1 MKLLRS
7 LSLVGGAL
15 ARSFET
21 RLRLFAAE
29 LEYERLRIVRWMTL
43 CVVGSAALGTGLITG
58 TALIV
63 YSVGVEHRVVVLIA
77 ATATLLLAGIGC
89 IAFALYLGIGGRT
102 PFEATTTALKEDCEC
117 LASLNKD

>member
-7 LSLVGGAL
+7 LSLAGGAF

-21 RLRLFAAE
+21 RLRLFVAE
-29 LEYERLRIVRWMTL
+29 LEYERLRAVRWMTL

-63 YSVGVEHRVVVLIA
+63 YSVGVEHRVLVLVV
-77 ATATLLLAGIGC
+77 ATATLLLTGIGC
-89 IAFALYLGIGGRT
+89 IVFALHLGAGGRT
-102 PFEATTTALKEDCEC
+102 PFEASTNVLKEDCEC

>member
-7 LSLVGGAL
+7 LSLAGNAL

-43 CVVGSAALGTGLITG
+43 CVIGSAALGTGLITG

-63 YSVGVEHRVVVLIA
+63 YSVGVEHRVVVLIVS
-77 ATATLLLAGIGC
+77 TVTLLLTGIGC
-89 IAFALYLGIGGRT
+89 LAIALYLGIGGRA
-102 PFEATTTALKEDCEC
+102 PFEASTNILKEDCEC
-117 LASLNKD
+117 LASLSKD

>member
-7 LSLVGGAL
+7 LTLVGNAL

-29 LEYERLRIVRWMTL
+29 LEYERLRVVRWMTL
-43 CVVGSAALGTGLITG
+43 CVIGSAALGTGMITA

-63 YSVGVEHRVVVLIA
+63 YSVGVEHRVLVLLV
-77 ATATLLLAGIGC
+77 ATATLLLTGIGC

-102 PFEATTTALKEDCEC
+102 PFEASTQALKEDFEC
-117 LASLNKD
+117 MASLSKD